1 MKKRNRIE
9 NVFAHEIIDSRGN
22 PTVEAF
28 VGTFS
33 GECASASAP
42 SGASTGSY
50 EAHELRDGDR
60 ERYGGKGVL
69 CAVENV
75 NGAIASSLRGRSL
88 NQAAIDR
95 TLIRLDGTENK
106 TSLGA
111 NATLAV
117 SLAAAK
123 AAALCQSQPLYRY
136 LGGTEAV
143 RLPIPMM
150 NILNGG
156 AHASNNLDIQEFM
169 IMPTGFDSFSAA
181 LRAGCEIYHTLAQ
194 LLRADGKSTG
204 VGDEGGFAPDLRDE
218 REALRYITDAVEKAG
233 YSGRVE
239 IALDVAAS
247 EWQKGNGYVLP
258 KSGESLT
265 SDEAIG
271 RIEKLC
277 GEFPITSVEDA
288 LGEDDSEG
296 WIRLTERLGKKIALV
311 GDDLFVTNPKRLL
324 QGIRNGIANAV
335 LVKPNQIGTLT
346 ETMEVIRIAHEN
358 SYRTVIYQN
367 RSAVPRR
374 THCKIQPP
382 AYDRKRAR
390 KKCGVRIRLLK
401 SEEKFFGAVCL
412 TARRAVLMRDIQKNS
427 HMLLQN
433 GGRCGILNIIK
444 QAAK

>member
-1 MKKRNRIE
+1 MPHMRQVRGKMKKRNRIE

-28 VGTFS
+28 VSTFS

-277 GEFPITSVEDA
+277 REFPITSVEDA

-324 QGIRNGIANAV
+324 HGIRNGIANAV

-358 SYRTVIYQN
+358 SYRTVISHRSGETADTMIADIAVAVNSRYIKTGAPCRGERTAKYN
-367 RSAVPRR
+367 RLLMIEKELGKSAVYGY
-374 THCKIQPP
+374 
-382 AYDRKRAR
+382 AY
-390 KKCGVRIRLLK
+390 
-401 SEEKFFGAVCL
+401 
-412 TARRAVLMRDIQKNS
+412 
-427 HMLLQN
+427 
-433 GGRCGILNIIK
+433 
-444 QAAK
+444 